1 MGKTNNSTIKV
12 KDVIDSGGIRTVFL
26 SELTENQLIKDIDI
40 TTGRKI
46 TPAGFFNPGPLFHN
60 VTLKNEYG
68 DNHLTK
74 FQDLDIAETYPITL
88 GVALPSTAWTG
99 YTLYGFTA
107 DVTYPN
113 GTLISHTINITE
125 TTTDK
130 NIEIE
135 NCVDNARV
143 KINSLLL
150 KDSGAT
156 ISDTLAGK
164 VDAYVKISPL
174 FTEGDGVVCTGPI
187 GYPCFELTRKFDV
200 IDPVIPP
207 STGDTGTP
215 ITTRKIDIYI
225 NTENIGL
232 YRLLIQTATYGTGTT
247 LSEVQDHKN
256 LLQARI
262 PELSKEISGLSMSST
277 AVQATIE
284 VPSNAYVAIYLSDP
298 SGSASNNLTMS
309 LYSWAEDNYQYV
321 SPGNTR
327 ASVTYTINTYQ
338 IQE

>member
-12 KDVIDSGGIRTVFL
+12 KDVIDSGGLRTVSL
-26 SELTENQLIKDIDI
+26 SDLTENQLIKDIDI
-40 TTGRKI
+40 TTGRKNN
-46 TPAGFFNPGPLFHN
+46 FSLGPLFHN

-74 FQDLDIAETYPITL
+74 YQDLDIAETYPITL
-88 GVALPSTAWTG
+88 HVTLPSTAWTG

-107 DVTYPN
+107 SITYPN
-113 GTLISHTINITE
+113 GTLRSHTINITE

-135 NCVDNARV
+135 NCIDNARV
-143 KINSLLL
+143 KIIQSLF

-156 ISDTLAGK
+156 ISGTLAGK
-164 VDAYVKISPL
+164 VDADVEISPS
-174 FTEGDGVVCTGPI
+174 FTEGDGVVCTGPL
-187 GYPCFELTRKFDV
+187 GYPCFELTRSLYP
-200 IDPVIPP
+200 IGPVIPP
-207 STGDTGTP
+207 VTGDTGTP

-225 NTENIGL
+225 NTENVGL

-256 LLQARI
+256 LLQAHI
-262 PELSKEISGLSMSST
+262 PELSFKEISGLSISST

-284 VPSNAYVAIYLSDP
+284 VPNNAYVAIHLSDP
-298 SGSASNNLTMS
+298 SGSASNLGNMA
-309 LYSWAEDNYQYV
+309 LYSWVENNYQYV

-338 IQE
+338 IH

>member
-1 MGKTNNSTIKV
+1 MGKTNNSTIKIQ
-12 KDVIDSGGIRTVFL
+12 DVIDSGGLRTINV
-26 SELTENQLIKDIDI
+26 SDITKNQLIKDIDI
-40 TTGRKI
+40 TTGRKSSTGLI
-46 TPAGFFNPGPLFHN
+46 MIGPLFHN

-88 GVALPSTAWTG
+88 GVTLPSMAWTG
-99 YTLYGFTA
+99 YTLYGFTV

-113 GTLISHTINITE
+113 GTVKSHSINITK

-130 NIEIE
+130 SIEIE

-143 KINSLLL
+143 KISKSLFN
-150 KDSGAT
+150 DSGAT
-156 ISDTLAGK
+156 LSNSLSTNNATVAINS
-164 VDAYVKISPL
+164 I
-174 FTEGDGVVCTGPI
+174 FTEGDGVICTGPL
-187 GYPCFELTRKFDV
+187 GYPCFELTRNLDV

-207 STGDTGTP
+207 FTGDTGTP
-215 ITTRKIDIYI
+215 ITTRKIDIFI
-225 NTENIGL
+225 STENLGL
-232 YRLLIQTATYGTGTT
+232 HRLLIQTATFGTGTT

-256 LLQARI
+256 LKQALI
-262 PELSKEISGLSMSST
+262 PELSKEISGLSISST

-298 SGSASNNLTMS
+298 SGSASNLGNMA
-309 LYSWAEDNYQYV
+309 LYSWVENNYQYV

-338 IQE
+338 IH